1 MLRRVHLHGAFKAFH
16 DGPIEVFA
24 KTVAEAVLRVTNQ
37 LEGFRPDAVRGRK
50 LVQVAGHNTV
60 ESQFAP
66 STTEDIHLFPAM
78 SFAKDGGV
86 VKTVLGFIL
95 IVAAIFMGGVFWP
108 AIIASAG
115 VSLMISGILQL
126 MTPAPSIDRP
136 GDRSKYIP
144 SQQNTVKI
152 GTPIPILYGTY
163 RAAPHI
169 LSLNIDARATNPS

>member
-1 MLRRVHLHGAFKAFH
+1 MYRRVHLHGAFKAFH
-16 DGPIEVFA
+16 DGPIVVFA
-24 KTVAEAVLRVTNQ
+24 KTVAEAILRVTNQ
-37 LEGFRPDAVRGRK
+37 LEGFRPNAITGRK
-50 LVQVAGHNTV
+50 RVQVAGHNSL

-78 SFAKDGGV
+78 SFAKDQGLIQTV
-86 VKTVLGFIL
+86 VGFVL
-95 IVAAIFMGGVFWP
+95 IVASFFVPGPLSMILASTGISMMIGGV
-108 AIIASAG
+108 
-115 VSLMISGILQL
+115 LQML
-126 MTPAPSIDRP
+126 TPAPSIDKP

>member
-37 LEGFRPDAVRGRK
+37 LEGFRPDAIRGRK
-50 LVQVAGHNTV
+50 RVQVAGHNTI

-66 STTEDIHLFPAM
+66 STTTDIHLFPAM

-86 VKTVLGFIL
+86 IQTIVGFVL
-95 IVAAIFMGGVFWP
+95 IVAAVFMGGVFWP
-108 AIIASAG
+108 MIIASAG
-115 VSLMISGILQL
+115 VSLMIGGIMQML
-126 MTPAPSIDRP
+126 TPAPSFDKP

-144 SQQNTVKI
+144 SKDNTVKI

-163 RAAPHI
+163 RIGGHI
-169 LSLNIDARATNPS
+169 LSLNIDARATNP